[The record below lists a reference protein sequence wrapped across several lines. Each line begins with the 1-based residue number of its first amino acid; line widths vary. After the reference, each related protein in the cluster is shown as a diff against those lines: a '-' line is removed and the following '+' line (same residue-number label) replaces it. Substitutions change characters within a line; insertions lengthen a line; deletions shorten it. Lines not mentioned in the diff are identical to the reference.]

1 MAQYDYDLFVI
12 GAGSGGVR
20 ASRMAAQQGARVAV
34 AENKYLGGT
43 CVNAG
48 CIPKKLF
55 VYASHFQEEF
65 ISSRGFGWTG
75 NEPEFDW
82 HTLINNKNKEIT
94 RLNQVYKKILYT
106 SKVDVIS
113 GEARLNGPN
122 TVIVGDR
129 IYHCDKIL
137 IASGSKPFVPDI
149 PGKEFIITSDD
160 AFHLDNLP
168 EKIVIVGGGYIAV
181 EFAGI
186 FNGLGVETHLIHRSP
201 FILRGFDQCIR
212 EFVMEELGKKG
223 INLHLNTNVT
233 NIVKTNTHV
242 LKNHLNNGQHIES
255 NASLFATGRSP
266 LVDNLGLETT
276 GVRLRENRAIQV
288 DPNFRTHEPNIYA
301 LGDVIGHIQ
310 LTPVAIAEAM
320 ALVDHLFKGGNV
332 NLDYENIPTAVFCQ
346 PNIGTIGLSEEQAIK
361 HNMDIEIYKSIFTP
375 LKHTLSGSNEKTM
388 IKIIVNK
395 KDDKVLGAHM
405 VGAEAGEIIQG
416 FAAAIKMGLT
426 KSVLDKTIGIHPT
439 TAEEFV
445 TLRSPVST

>member
-20 ASRMAAQQGARVAV
+20 ASRMAAQQGAKVAV
-34 AENKYLGGT
+34 AENQNLGGT

-65 ISSRGFGWTG
+65 NSSRGFGWSG

-82 HTLINNKNKEIT
+82 HTLINNKNKEIK
-94 RLNQVYKKILYT
+94 RLNQVYKKILDT
-106 SKVDVIS
+106 ANVDVIS
-113 GEARLNGPN
+113 GEARLDGPN
-122 TVIVGDR
+122 KVIVNDQT
-129 IYHCDKIL
+129 YLCNNIL
-137 IASGSKPFVPDI
+137 IASGSKPSVPDI
-149 PGKEFIITSDD
+149 PGKEYIITSDD

-168 EKIVIVGGGYIAV
+168 EKILIVGGGYIAV
-181 EFAGI
+181 DFAGI
-186 FNGLGVETHLIHRSP
+186 FNGLGVETHLIHRGP
-201 FILRGFDQCIR
+201 LLLRGFDQCIR
-212 EFVMEELGKKG
+212 EFVVEELEKKG
-223 INLHLNTNVT
+223 INLHLNANVT
-233 NIVKTNTHV
+233 SIVKTDSHT
-242 LKNHLNNGQHIES
+242 LKTHLNNGQHIEC
-255 NASLFATGRSP
+255 NATLFATGRIP
-266 LVDNLGLETT
+266 LVEKLGLETT
-276 GVRLRENRAIQV
+276 GVRLNEKQAIQV
-288 DPNFRTHEPNIYA
+288 DSNFRTHEPNIYA

-310 LTPVAIAEAM
+310 LTPVALAEAM
-320 ALVDHLFKGGNV
+320 ALVDHLFNKKKV

-346 PNIGTIGLSEEQAIK
+346 PNIATIGFSEEQALK
-361 HNMDIEIYKSIFTP
+361 QNKDIEIYKSIFTP

-416 FAAAIKMGLT
+416 YAAAIKSGLT
-426 KSVLDKTIGIHPT
+426 KSILDQTIGIHPT

-445 TLRSPVST
+445 TLRTPIST